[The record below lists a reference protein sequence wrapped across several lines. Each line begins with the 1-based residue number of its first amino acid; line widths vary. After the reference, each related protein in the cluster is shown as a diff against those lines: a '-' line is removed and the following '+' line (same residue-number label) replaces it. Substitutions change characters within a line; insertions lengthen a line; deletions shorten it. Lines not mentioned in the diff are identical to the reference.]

1 MTGIVELWSRLPI
14 RGPRKM
20 ERKCGTCGTHL
31 EPLRYTM
38 ANHNGLPM
46 PAEILLCPRC
56 ESIRI
61 YVVDPNLSDMITID
75 EDLTFNAGREGFK
88 ENRNI
93 IEVMCPRC
101 GVGMFFVQHVG
112 VGFGDVDPAA
122 ESWTCECGTTVQIVL
137 ERRDT

>member
-1 MTGIVELWSRLPI
+1 MSLELL
-14 RGPRKM
+14 
-20 ERKCGTCGTHL
+20 C
-31 EPLRYTM
+31 YTM

-61 YVVDPNLSDMITID
+61 YVVDPNLNDRITID
-75 EDLTFNAGREGFK
+75 EDLALNAGHEGFE

-93 IEVMCPRC
+93 VEVMCPRC
-101 GVGMFFVQHVG
+101 GASMFFVQHAN

-122 ESWTCECGTTVQIVL
+122 ESWICECGTTVQIVL